1 MQAHERHMEQVTPIR
16 STTQKFTEISDIQN
30 DLILFSDGSCAAILT
45 VSAVNFSLLSQREQE
60 AMIYAY
66 AGVLNSLSFPIQLI
80 IRSQHKDIRAYLKLL
95 EDQEAVQKN
104 PKLQKSIHGYRIF
117 VAATVKEKEVLDKK
131 FYLIIPFSA
140 LELSVSPSVFFS
152 SKKRGLPFQKSY
164 IFERAL
170 VVLTPK
176 IDNLIRLLA
185 KVGLRA
191 KQLTGEQIAQL
202 YFTFYNPDVPP
213 PIIELDKNKEGTTII
228 KTGGLKNP

>member
-1 MQAHERHMEQVTPIR
+1 MPDHVTPIR
-16 STTQKFTEISDIQN
+16 STTQKFTEIEDIQN
-30 DLILFSDGSCAAILT
+30 DLVLYSDGSSAAILS

-66 AGVLNSLSFPIQLI
+66 AGVLNSLSFPVQLI

-104 PKLQKSIHGYRIF
+104 PKLQKSIHGYRNF

-131 FYLIIPFSA
+131 FYLVIPFSA
-140 LELSVSPSVFFS
+140 LELGVSPSVFFG
-152 SKKRGLPFQKSY
+152 SKKRGLPFKKSY

-185 KVGLRA
+185 KVGLHA
-191 KQLTGEQIAQL
+191 KQLTGEQVAQL
-202 YFTFYNPDVPP
+202 YFSFYNPDIPAP
-213 PIIELDKNKEGTTII
+213 MIELKKNRSDITIVSTLSPKTT
-228 KTGGLKNP
+228 